1 MTDRCDINDLITW
14 NEPKVML
21 YNGTNCKT
29 PDGGNDGYRYL
40 PTGTFNCGYG
50 GCDAS
55 QKIWSDAID
64 GLWVPPNQYVYMWQ
78 DYQSGIANNNARDV
92 TNETKKHVDISESQ
106 RNTSVVLCPAGQVVT
121 GIDKLYYGN
130 SAKSC
135 GESLDLNSEGS
146 QYLIARNSVDVNEFL
161 NRLPDT
167 CRNQTKVA
175 RVDYRCGN
183 TNIFLPN
190 QRPDGVYAP
199 GMYDPM
205 SVQGEFDDQYKYMPD
220 SYYSHKE
227 RAARNTVDTVI
238 VRRTR
243 PWKDH
248 LRECCFQTGGSGQN
262 TMSKN
267 LCGRYDGKT
276 VAGRQ
281 YCKAFLDECSA
292 DDIKT
297 GGKCFNLCKDNPAE
311 CDKIKQAFCRDHPS
325 DPFCD
330 CVNYQTRTDYINFIK
345 KYPVLKGYPRTCTYN
360 KCRLTDQDQVFL
372 TQDVVKESQEA
383 GSCADVNQII
393 NEFSGSNNIINGLD
407 QTINTSEE
415 QGDTTNYGANN
426 QVSGG
431 SKSFATTPLSTG
443 ATGISAYIT
452 PLNLLILF
460 VFMIFVGYLV
470 FSGSSTISNTSV
482 GNSVF
487 SNNYASAQVVNRP
500 YMNQQPMQPPIQTYQ
515 QPSYPLMQP
524 VQPPMQPVQPPMQ
537 TYQPP
542 SYQPMQPMQQPIQTY
557 QPMQPSIAPSMFY
570 TGQPSYQPSQQ
581 MY

>member
-14 NEPKVML
+14 NEPKVMV

-92 TNETKKHVDISESQ
+92 ANETKKHVDITESQ
-106 RNTSVVLCPAGQVVT
+106 RNTTVVLCPAGQVVT

-135 GESLDLNSEGS
+135 GESLDLNSEGA
-146 QYLIARNSVDVNEFL
+146 QYLIARNSIDVNEFL

-167 CRNQTKVA
+167 CRNQFKTA
-175 RVDYRCGN
+175 RIDYRCGN

-190 QRPDGVYAP
+190 PRPDGVYGP

-220 SYYSHKE
+220 SYYSHKA

-248 LRECCFQTGGSGQN
+248 LRECCFQTGGSSQN

-276 VAGRQ
+276 AAGRQ

-297 GGKCFNLCKDNPAE
+297 GGKCFNLCKDNPVE
-311 CDKIKQAFCRDHPS
+311 CDKIKQTFCRDHPS

-393 NEFSGSNNIINGLD
+393 NEFSGSNNIVSGLT

-426 QVSGG
+426 QVSGD
-431 SKSFATTPLSTG
+431 KAFITAPLSTG

-460 VFMIFVGYLV
+460 VFVIFVGYLV
-470 FSGSSTISNTSV
+470 FSGSSTISNNSV
-482 GNSVF
+482 GNSAF

-500 YMNQQPMQPPIQTYQ
+500 YMNQPMPQPMQQQIQPQIQTYQQPIQQPIQPLIQTYQ
-515 QPSYPLMQP
+515 QPS
-524 VQPPMQPVQPPMQ
+524 
-537 TYQPP
+537 
-542 SYQPMQPMQQPIQTY
+542 QQPI
-557 QPMQPSIAPSMFY
+557 IAPSMFY
-570 TGQPSYQPSQQ
+570 TGQPSYQPSYQNTQ
-581 MY
+581 PSQPMY